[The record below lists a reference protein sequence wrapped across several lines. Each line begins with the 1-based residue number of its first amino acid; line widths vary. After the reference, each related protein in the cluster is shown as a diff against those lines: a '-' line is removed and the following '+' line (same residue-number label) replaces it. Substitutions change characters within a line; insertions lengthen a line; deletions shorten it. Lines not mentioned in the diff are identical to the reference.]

1 MQRVVDVLLPQLV
14 FFGCAVGVCEG
25 GRGRERLRER
35 PDLRGEEGEFEVDDG
50 GWCVCHFG
58 VVLFIC
64 V

>member
-1 MQRVVDVLLPQLV
+1 
-14 FFGCAVGVCEG
+14 
-25 GRGRERLRER
+25 LRER